1 MQIELHN
8 FDGKA
13 KGKIDL
19 DEKIFNIES
28 NLPIIGEL
36 VRLNEASQKQFR
48 ARTKNRSEV
57 VGTTQKLGR
66 QKGSGGARH
75 GSKKANIFRSG
86 GMAHNLRGV
95 RTSKKLP
102 KKQKQLALKHILSS
116 KLKTKNLILI
126 DELKLN
132 KPKTKDLQNSLN
144 RLKVSSAL
152 ILEGD
157 KPDQNFAYA
166 SRNLK
171 SVKYTNVNAFNAIDL
186 LTYEKLIMS
195 RDALKIIQERKY

>member
-1 MQIELHN
+1 MQIELHK
-8 FDGKA
+8 FDGSA

-28 NLPIIGEL
+28 NLPIIGDL

-48 ARTKNRSEV
+48 AKTKNRSEV

-116 KLKTKNLILI
+116 KLKTK
-126 DELKLN
+126 
-132 KPKTKDLQNSLN
+132 DLQNSLN

-195 RDALKIIQERKY
+195 QDALKIIQEREF

>member
-8 FDGKA
+8 FDGTA

-28 NLPIIGEL
+28 NSPIIGEL

-48 ARTKNRSEV
+48 SRTKNRSEV
-57 VGTTQKLGR
+57 AGTTQKLGR

-126 DELKLN
+126 DELKLT

-171 SVKYTNVNAFNAIDL
+171 SVKYTNINAFNAIDL

-195 RDALKIIQERKY
+195 QDALKIIQEREF